1 MLVTERCWLS
11 SAGANLPQGCN
22 TDNMQKKKMKIHST
36 QLFTLQK

>member
-22 TDNMQKKKMKIHST
+22 TDNVQEKKNENT
-36 QLFTLQK
+36 